1 MLRMLLAAA
10 LLLVMWG
17 ALAFGAVYPWA
28 WRPLVTGAAVVGLA
42 ALLTGRRYGARAH
55 DRAFLLALA
64 AVALGALV
72 QLLPLP
78 RDVRVAISPATERVL
93 LEQDLE
99 YAVTVRTSGLSP
111 DGITPLVET
120 AVPARPLSL
129 DPTATARGLLL
140 LSGFALL
147 CAGMTRLFNLTG
159 VRRPAQWIAVFGLVL
174 GLIGIIQKA
183 TLGDHAFG
191 GMRIYG
197 FWRPNSL
204 LTTPFGPFVNKN
216 HFAGWMLM
224 ALPLAVGLGLGLA
237 ERAMHRYGRGWR
249 DVLRWLSS
257 PDGGRLQLVA
267 LAVFVMGLSL
277 LMTASRSGAGGFLFS
292 MGLAGLVVSR
302 RFRQRRARTLAV
314 AGLVGTLLVVFL
326 WADVNLAAR
335 FSGHDESILL
345 RQRIWSDSLRVVRD
359 FPLTGTGL
367 NTFGTAMLSYQTG
380 SRALHFQ
387 EAHNEL
393 VQIAVEGG
401 LLLGIPALAALV
413 LLIRGIRRRFAAA
426 QDDSLTYWV
435 RVGATVGLL
444 AIGLQ
449 SLVEFSLQMP
459 GNAAFFAVLLAIA
472 LHEPPDRAAR
482 SHPARPRF

>member
-1 MLRMLLAAA
+1 MLRLLLAAA

-42 ALLTGRRYGARAH
+42 ALIVGRRHGARAH
-55 DRAFLLALA
+55 DGAFLLALA
-64 AVALGALV
+64 AVAAGTLLQLV
-72 QLLPLP
+72 PLP
-78 RDVRVAISPATERVL
+78 RGVRMGISPATERVL

-99 YAVTVRTSGLSP
+99 YAITVRMSGLSP
-111 DGITPLVET
+111 DGVTPLVET
-120 AVPARPLSL
+120 AVPPRPLSIN
-129 DPTATARGLLL
+129 PTASARGLLL
-140 LSGFALL
+140 LTGFTLFF
-147 CAGMTRLFNLTG
+147 AGLVRLFNLTG
-159 VRRPAQWIAVFGLVL
+159 VRRPAQWITIFGFVL
-174 GLIGIIQKA
+174 ALIGIIQKA

-224 ALPLAVGLGLGLA
+224 GLPLAVGLGLGLA

-257 PDGGRLQLVA
+257 PDGGRLQLVT
-267 LAVFVMGLSL
+267 LSVFVMGLSL
-277 LMTASRSGAGGFLFS
+277 LMTASRSGAGGFLFA
-292 MGLAGLVVSR
+292 MALAGVVVRR
-302 RFRQRRARTLAV
+302 RFRQQARTLAAV
-314 AGLVGTLLVVFL
+314 GLVATLIVVFL

-335 FSGHDESILL
+335 FSGQDESIRL

-393 VQIAVEGG
+393 LQIVVEGG
-401 LLLGIPALAALV
+401 V
-413 LLIRGIRRRFAAA
+413 LLAVPAFAAMVLLVRGIRRRFAAA
-426 QDDSLTYWV
+426 QDDTLTYWV
-435 RVGATVGLL
+435 RVGATVGIS

-459 GNAAFFAVLLAIA
+459 GNAALFAVLLAIA
-472 LHEPPDRAAR
+472 LHEPPDRSAR
-482 SHPARPRF
+482 AHSTMSRS